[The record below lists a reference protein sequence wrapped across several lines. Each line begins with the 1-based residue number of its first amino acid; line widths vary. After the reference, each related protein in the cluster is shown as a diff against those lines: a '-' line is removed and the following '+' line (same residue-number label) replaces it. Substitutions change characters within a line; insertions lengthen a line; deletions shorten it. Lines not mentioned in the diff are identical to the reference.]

1 MKGLVYLT
9 ISILLL
15 ASCGKLGTFEVDH
28 SVDVVIPSQFG
39 VNLPFNINS
48 PEVET
53 NSEATFASEGTSTER
68 VRSIQMEE
76 LKLSIVSPSNANFDF
91 LNEIEVFISAP
102 GMNEARVAHKTNI
115 PETNLKSFFCDIEE
129 VNLKD
134 YISKENFSL
143 RVRTVTDQMIFQDIQ
158 VRIDQKYKVRAK
170 IRK

>member
-1 MKGLVYLT
+1 MNRLAYFTL
-9 ISILLL
+9 SMFLF
-15 ASCGKLGTFEVDH
+15 ASCGRLGTFKVDH
-28 SVDVVIPSQFG
+28 SVDVVIPSQVG

-53 NSEATFASEGTSTER
+53 NSEATFASEGTSTKH

-76 LKLSIVSPSNANFDF
+76 LKFSIVSPSSANFDF
-91 LNEIEVFISAP
+91 LNEIEVFISAT
-102 GMNEARVAHKTNI
+102 GMSEVRVAYKTDI